1 MHERGIA
8 HRDLKPDNILVDYT
22 FEAIKIIDFGVS
34 KRYSFFASTSHG
46 IESKFRDMWTRTGN
60 FLYLAPEIFHG
71 GGYNEKIDM
80 WALGILLYQMLTG
93 KLLFHHDTV
102 YDTIEAIT

>member
-1 MHERGIA
+1 MATAIKHMHERGIS

-34 KRYSFFASTSHG
+34 KRFRFFANSNFG

-60 FLYLAPEIFHG
+60 YLYLAPEIYHG

-80 WALGILLYQMLTG
+80 WALGILLY
-93 KLLFHHDTV
+93 
-102 YDTIEAIT
+102 

>member
-1 MHERGIA
+1 MATAIKHMHERGIA
-8 HRDLKPDNILVDYT
+8 HRDLKPDNILVNST

-34 KRYSFFASTSHG
+34 KRFSFFINTNHG

-80 WALGILLYQMLTG
+80 WSLGILLYQMLTG
-93 KLLFHHDTV
+93 KILFH
-102 YDTIEAIT
+102 